1 MSYGCAA
8 FQPHPSNPI
17 PTPELLEDLRAGPA
31 LEITTEK
38 EQVLGERAEV
48 TGESQLCLPAQIK
61 PLWFQKLPDNITQ

>member
-1 MSYGCAA
+1 MSDGCAA

-38 EQVLGERAEV
+38 EQVLG
-48 TGESQLCLPAQIK
+48 GEGRGHWRKPALFTRTDK
-61 PLWFQKLPDNITQ
+61 APLVSEAAR